1 MNFTQTVIS
10 VLLVITVLTV
20 CGVEGQRRK
29 RPRGWRRSSHDPLER
44 SSRGLVPQL
53 MANYSGPEVTPAHEV
68 SCGLASL
75 ACAQRDGCGSALDG
89 YLLTCSDLVTGS
101 APGGQCSRQ
110 CQLSLIALLSTP
122 EGARLMECECEDERC
137 REQKRRIEPCRSEVT
152 WNTRP
157 ETIVTCTAATWIC
170 GADAV
175 CGTALQYYNAN
186 CKKMFRGEKCSKRC
200 KNSLDIL
207 LRQKAAAKL
216 STCYCDGT
224 EDFECINIRRNT
236 DVLCFGK
243 KPDTD
248 FIDNEIDVEE
258 KPLKTNGS
266 WRNKGTALI
275 ILSFLTTFA
284 MAEMGS
290 SVRVGVLY
298 LSRALS

>member
-10 VLLVITVLTV
+10 VLLVIGVLTV
-20 CGVEGQRRK
+20 CGEKAERRK

-53 MANYSGPEVTPAHEV
+53 MANYSGPEVTPAHLV
-68 SCGLASL
+68 SCSQASL
-75 ACAQRDGCGSALDG
+75 ECAQRDGCGSALSQ
-89 YLLTCSDLVTGS
+89 YLVTCSDLVTS
-101 APGGQCSRQ
+101 VSPSKCSRQ
-110 CQLSLIALLSTP
+110 CQLSLIALLSTE
-122 EGARLMECECEDERC
+122 EGARLMECQCEDERC
-137 REQKRRIEPCRSEVT
+137 RQQRQRVEPCRSEVT

-157 ETIVTCTAATWIC
+157 DTIVTCTAATWIC

-216 STCYCDGT
+216 STCYCEGT
-224 EDFECINIRRNT
+224 EDFDCITIRRNT

-248 FIDNEIDVEE
+248 FEDNEIDVEE

-266 WRNKGTALI
+266 WRNKGSALI

-290 SVRVGVLY
+290 SVSAGVLY

>member
-1 MNFTQTVIS
+1 MNFTHTVIS

-89 YLLTCSDLVTGS
+89 YLLTCSDLVTGL

-248 FIDNEIDVEE
+248 FMDNEIDVEE
-258 KPLKTNGS
+258 KPSKAGS
-266 WRNKGTALI
+266 GSTS
-275 ILSFLTTFA
+275 ILHS
-284 MAEMGS
+284 GS
-290 SVRVGVLY
+290 SAVLVILLGM
-298 LSRALS
+298 LSASQVDAM

>member
-1 MNFTQTVIS
+1 ME
-10 VLLVITVLTV
+10 VLLRMIVILML
-20 CGVEGQRRK
+20 CGAVELGKRRNG
-29 RPRGWRRSSHDPLER
+29 RGRRRGGRER

-68 SCGLASL
+68 SCAAASL
-75 ACAQRDGCGSALDG
+75 ACAQRDGCGSALSQ
-89 YLLTCSDLVTGS
+89 YLVTCSELVSGL
-101 APGGQCSRQ
+101 APGAGCSPQ

-122 EGARLMECECEDERC
+122 EGARLMECECGDSVC
-137 REQKRRIEPCRSEVT
+137 RDQRRRIEPCRSEVT

-157 ETIVTCTAATWIC
+157 DTIVSCTAATWIC
-170 GADAV
+170 GADSG
-175 CGTALQYYNAN
+175 CGTALQYYNSN

-216 STCYCDGT
+216 STCYCEGT
-224 EDFECINIRRNT
+224 EDFECVNIRRNT

-243 KPDTD
+243 KPDTE
-248 FIDNEIDVEE
+248 ILDNEIDVEE
-258 KPLKTNGS
+258 KPLKTNES

-284 MAEMGS
+284 MAELGS
-290 SVRVGVLY
+290 SVSAGVLHLGRV
-298 LSRALS
+298 LS

>member
-1 MNFTQTVIS
+1 MRGAEAQ
-10 VLLVITVLTV
+10 
-20 CGVEGQRRK
+20 RK

-68 SCGLASL
+68 SCAAASL
-75 ACAQRDGCGSALDG
+75 ACAQRDGCGSALSQ
-89 YLLTCSDLVTGS
+89 YLVTCSELVSGL
-101 APGGQCSRQ
+101 APGAGCSPQ

-122 EGARLMECECEDERC
+122 EGARLMECECGDSVC
-137 REQKRRIEPCRSEVT
+137 RDQRRRIEPCRSEVT

-157 ETIVTCTAATWIC
+157 DTIVSCTAATWIC
-170 GADAV
+170 GADSG
-175 CGTALQYYNAN
+175 CGTALQYYNSN

-216 STCYCDGT
+216 STCYCEGT
-224 EDFECINIRRNT
+224 EDFECVNIRRNT

-248 FIDNEIDVEE
+248 ILDNEIDVEE
-258 KPLKTNGS
+258 KPLKTNES
-266 WRNKGTALI
+266 WRNKGTSLI

-284 MAEMGS
+284 MAELGS
-290 SVRVGVLY
+290 SVSAGVLHLGRV
-298 LSRALS
+298 LS

>member
-1 MNFTQTVIS
+1 ME
-10 VLLVITVLTV
+10 VLLRLTVLMML
-20 CGVEGQRRK
+20 CGAVEMGKRRNG
-29 RPRGWRRSSHDPLER
+29 RGRRRGGRERER

-53 MANYSGPEVTPAHEV
+53 MANYSGPSEPPAHEV
-68 SCGLASL
+68 SCSLASL
-75 ACAQRDGCGSALDG
+75 ACAQRDGCGSALEQ
-89 YLLTCSDLVTGS
+89 YLLTCSDLVTGGS
-101 APGGQCSRQ
+101 GQCSRQ

-122 EGARLMECECEDERC
+122 EGERLMECECEDEAC
-137 REQKRRIEPCRSEVT
+137 RQQKRRIEPCRTEVT

-157 ETIVTCTAATWIC
+157 GTIVTCTAATWIC

-186 CKKMFRGEKCSKRC
+186 CQKMFRGQKCSKRC

-216 STCYCDGT
+216 STCYCEGT

-248 FIDNEIDVEE
+248 FMDNEIDVDE
-258 KPLKTNGS
+258 KPVKAGS
-266 WRNKGTALI
+266 VS
-275 ILSFLTTFA
+275 ILHSSAVLVILLGMFSASQFDA
-284 MAEMGS
+284 M
-290 SVRVGVLY
+290 
-298 LSRALS
+298 